1 MIGHILTVQNKKYVT
16 VAHIDFSREF
26 DSVSHE
32 KLLVRPY
39 SYFIYYRTRTR
50 STLEHTI
57 KQKKEKNTEMYALM
71 AILTQK

>member
-1 MIGHILTVQNKKYVT
+1 LLISISAEH
-16 VAHIDFSREF
+16 F
-26 DSVSHE
+26 DSVAHE

-57 KQKKEKNTEMYALM
+57 KQKKEKNNEMYALM
-71 AILTQK
+71 ALLTKIT